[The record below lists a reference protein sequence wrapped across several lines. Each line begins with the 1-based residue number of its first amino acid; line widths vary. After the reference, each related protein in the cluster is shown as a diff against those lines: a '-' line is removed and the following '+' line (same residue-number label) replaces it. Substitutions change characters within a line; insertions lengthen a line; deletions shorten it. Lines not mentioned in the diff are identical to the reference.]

1 MSEESDEFDSSESS
15 VALNNLIVDLLTA
28 LLQVLKHKAITEAI
42 DSFQAKAFPV
52 QLWLFYART
61 LILDNRRKLN
71 LKFTNM
77 GLVDCGAM
85 TLSLFDFTPTY
96 ETISVAESKQIERIK
111 QAQEPHDVLHAL
123 LAAAE
128 SSGYLKLVRQTTE
141 FGYLRKMEDLSS
153 NWTKQYQAVITLI
166 EQPDPIIYR
175 QNLVCSLESL
185 SAENTEN
192 FPVLQEAS
200 KKLANMLKTQKWLLR
215 YDNLLC
221 QKQTVLKQV
230 ETLIKDGAALTDL
243 QVQSSVQDLTKW
255 SDEAKEWLM
264 RY

>member
-1 MSEESDEFDSSESS
+1 
-15 VALNNLIVDLLTA
+15 
-28 LLQVLKHKAITEAI
+28 
-42 DSFQAKAFPV
+42 
-52 QLWLFYART
+52 
-61 LILDNRRKLN
+61 
-71 LKFTNM
+71 
-77 GLVDCGAM
+77 
-85 TLSLFDFTPTY
+85 
-96 ETISVAESKQIERIK
+96 
-111 QAQEPHDVLHAL
+111 
-123 LAAAE
+123 
-128 SSGYLKLVRQTTE
+128 
-141 FGYLRKMEDLSS
+141 MEDLSS

-192 FPVLQEAS
+192 FPVPQEAS

-243 QVQSSVQDLTKW
+243 QVQTSVQDLTKW